1 MSSRKEMESVMPL
14 RISKYK
20 SLVCLTVFLL
30 LVGMQLTA
38 QVRNG
43 VQRDNPPSRAE
54 LEAEQHVSLSADKLI
69 EILQQEP
76 GLLLQ
81 VKKLLVRKAFEQGRL
96 LDPAD
101 LTDEALF
108 RLLRDDENIRILTT
122 REVEDREYI
131 RAKPTREELQR
142 TQGMR
147 PPMMPMQGPLPT
159 GDAAAASIANKSQE
173 DIYWE
178 QQDRMESF
186 GSGAPNSFPL
196 PSAPPGQPQYQLP
209 GNGTQNPA
217 RTLDRTNYQEQQNQ
231 ADRLM
236 AGAAG
241 GGDMPRIDPNDLS
254 QLLTVSSMGSSASG
268 GQKQPGLPQ
277 GFNLGDPNLAASLS
291 GMASQLP
298 DVPDEMPDRTSSALP
313 FRFSGKFSPPDNR
326 PKIQHQPNP
335 YADVPSLYDL
345 YMQVSKRSIKLER
358 FGMDVFRNGSG
369 NVESLPM
376 DLPAGPEYVLGPG
389 DGLNINLWGGVSQ
402 RLRRVVDREGQLS
415 LPEIGAL
422 QVAGKNLGD
431 VQRIVQSALRTQ
443 FRDVEADISL
453 ARIRAV
459 RVYVVG
465 DVVSPGAY
473 DISSLSTPL
482 NAIYAAGGPT
492 NNGSLRHLRHFRGK
506 QLIQDVDAYE
516 LLLHGVHSEIA
527 GIQSGDTILVPPAGA
542 QVTIEGMVRRPAI
555 YELGEEKSLTE
566 VLELAGGVLPSGTL
580 RHVDVERVVA
590 HEHRTMLRLDL
601 PESNA
606 NPQAVA
612 QSLNNFAIQDG
623 DQVRISP
630 ILPYADQT
638 VYLDGHVFHPGKY
651 PFRDGMKIAD
661 LIHSYNDLLPEPSR
675 THAEVIRLQPP
686 DYTPVVLAFNLSDAM
701 DNKDQNFVL
710 KPFDTVR
717 VFGRFDFEDQP
728 LVTVTG
734 EVRDPGD
741 HVTNGVTHL
750 RDAVYLAGGVT
761 SEAKLDDAQVFRH
774 TSDGE
779 MEVISV
785 NLTKALSGD
794 PADDVLLQPKDRVF
808 IHRSVDKLDPAAVS
822 IQGEVAR
829 PGKYPLGNGMTAAEL
844 VRLAGGLRRS
854 AAPQSADL
862 TSYLQPKL
870 EGGPSNER
878 TIDIAKA
885 LAGVADVDVRLHD
898 GDVLTIPQITG
909 WNDRGASVSVKGEV
923 TRPGTYGV
931 QEGEKLSA
939 VLARAGGFTTSSYPY
954 GAVLERAQVRDLQ
967 EKTHADLI
975 RRVQSE
981 GVALKL
987 IPEADADQKV
997 AKDAALLQW
1006 QATLQKLETTPPAG
1020 RMVIHIS
1027 SDVSKWANSPAD
1039 LTLRAGDVLTIPKRP
1054 NFVVVDG
1061 AVYNPTAITFK
1072 PGKSAEWYLRQAGG
1086 ATQMSNKK
1094 GIFVLRADGSVV
1106 GGSAGMWNGGAL
1118 DAEMRPGD
1126 MVVVPEKAYSGT
1138 DKWKTILQVSQLTYA
1153 IGIGIQVAK
1162 SF

>member
-1 MSSRKEMESVMPL
+1 M
-14 RISKYK
+14 
-20 SLVCLTVFLL
+20 
-30 LVGMQLTA
+30 
-38 QVRNG
+38 
-43 VQRDNPPSRAE
+43 
-54 LEAEQHVSLSADKLI
+54 
-69 EILQQEP
+69 
-76 GLLLQ
+76 
-81 VKKLLVRKAFEQGRL
+81 
-96 LDPAD
+96 
-101 LTDEALF
+101 
-108 RLLRDDENIRILTT
+108 
-122 REVEDREYI
+122 
-131 RAKPTREELQR
+131 
-142 TQGMR
+142 
-147 PPMMPMQGPLPT
+147 
-159 GDAAAASIANKSQE
+159 AN
-173 DIYWE
+173 
-178 QQDRMESF
+178 
-186 GSGAPNSFPL
+186 
-196 PSAPPGQPQYQLP
+196 
-209 GNGTQNPA
+209 
-217 RTLDRTNYQEQQNQ
+217 
-231 ADRLM
+231 
-236 AGAAG
+236 AGAN
-241 GGDMPRIDPNDLS
+241 GDMPRISPDDLS
-254 QLLTVSSMGSSASG
+254 QLLTVSSMSNSSQGAAAAG
-268 GQKQPGLPQ
+268 AGL
-277 GFNLGDPNLAASLS
+277 GFNLGDPSQASQLS
-291 GMASQLP
+291 GMGPQLPP
-298 DVPDEMPDRTSSALP
+298 DVPDEMPTQTSSIAP
-313 FRFSGKFSPPDNR
+313 YRFPVKRPPPDNR
-326 PKIQHQPNP
+326 PRIQHQPNP

-345 YMQVSKRSIKLER
+345 YTQVSKRPARLER
-358 FGMDVFRNGSG
+358 FGLDVFRNGSG
-369 NVESLPM
+369 NTESLPM

-402 RLRRVVDREGQLS
+402 RLRRVVDREGQLN
-415 LPEIGAL
+415 LPEVGSL

-431 VQRIVQSALRTQ
+431 VQHIVQSALRTQ

-492 NNGSLRHLRHFRGK
+492 DNGSLRHLRHFRGK
-506 QLIQDVDAYE
+506 QLIQEVDAYE

-527 GIQSGDTILVPPAGA
+527 GIQSGDTILVPPSGS

-555 YELGEEKSLTE
+555 YELGTEKSLTE

-580 RHVDVERVVA
+580 RHIDVERVVA

-601 PESNA
+601 PETNSS
-606 NPQAVA
+606 PQSVSEA
-612 QSLNNFAIQDG
+612 LNNFSIQDG
-623 DQVRISP
+623 DQIRISP

-638 VYLDGHVFHPGKY
+638 VFLDGHVFHPGKY
-651 PFRDGMKIAD
+651 PYRDGMKVVD

-675 THAEVIRLQPP
+675 THAEIIRLQPP

-701 DNKDQNFVL
+701 DNKDQNLVL

-728 LVTVTG
+728 LVTVSG

-741 HVTNGVTHL
+741 HVTNGVTRL

-761 SEAKLDDAQVFRH
+761 SDAKLDDAQVFRH
-774 TSDGE
+774 TSDGG
-779 MEVISV
+779 MQVISV
-785 NLTKALSGD
+785 NLSKALSGD

-808 IHRSVDKLDPAAVS
+808 IHRDVDKVDPAAVS

-829 PGKYPLGNGMTAAEL
+829 PGKYPLGKSMTAAEL

-854 AAPQSADL
+854 ADPESADL
-862 TSYLQPKL
+862 TSYLQPKTQNQ
-870 EGGPSNER
+870 PSNER

-898 GDVLTIPQITG
+898 GDVLTIPQLTG
-909 WNDRGASVSVKGEV
+909 WNDRGAAVTVKGEV
-923 TRPGTYGV
+923 ARPGTYGV

-939 VLARAGGFTTSSYPY
+939 VLARAGGFTTGSYPY
-954 GAVLERAQVRDLQ
+954 GAILERTQVRELQ

-975 RRVQSE
+975 RRVQAE
-981 GVALKL
+981 GVSLKL
-987 IPEADADQKV
+987 IPEGDTDQKL

-1006 QATLQKLETTPPAG
+1006 QATLQKLETNPPAG
-1020 RMVIHIS
+1020 RMVVHIS
-1027 SDVSKWANSPAD
+1027 GDINKWRGTPAD
-1039 LTLRAGDVLTIPKRP
+1039 IQLRAGDVLTVPKRP

-1061 AVYNPTAITFK
+1061 AVYNSTAITFK

-1106 GGSAGMWNGGAL
+1106 GGSNGMFNGGAL
-1118 DAEMRPGD
+1118 SAEMRPGD
-1126 MVVVPEKAYSGT
+1126 MVIVPEKAYSGT

-1153 IGIGIQVAK
+1153 IGVGIQVAK